1 MDSRRRGAENMKEGS
16 YLWIFTIATGQNK
29 SLFSLL
35 NGKVSFGVV
44 SEKKQP
50 IGWIKT
56 LTSCLSWILN
66 KNS

>member
-1 MDSRRRGAENMKEGS
+1 MDSPRREAENMKEGS

-44 SEKKQP
+44 SEKKTP
-50 IGWIKT
+50 
-56 LTSCLSWILN
+56 
-66 KNS
+66 